1 MPRGMRGMLLRERSM
16 RRTGTEDECWS
27 HSGARRGG
35 EAHSISGWLYGGGNG
50 LLRRMQRESFGED
63 IARLE
68 KGKDVLKG
76 SRLITLSPEFDHSTR
91 LVRIG
96 GRLPQFQTIGVHIF
110 GRR

>member
-1 MPRGMRGMLLRERSM
+1 MSAEAIAAQDGAAKLTPSADDYTEVEMVCSGGCNEKVLR
-16 RRTGTEDECWS
+16 
-27 HSGARRGG
+27 
-35 EAHSISGWLYGGGNG
+35 
-50 LLRRMQRESFGED
+50 D